1 MKLRDI
7 VGLIDCEFNMY
18 IRGIKLIN
26 NRIEPIPRDL
36 LNCDIE
42 KIDFSDVIDIYLKE
56 C

>member
-7 VGLIDCEFNMY
+7 VDLIDCEYNMY

-26 NRIEPIPRDL
+26 NKGEVIPRDL

-42 KIDFSDVIDIYLKE
+42 KIDFTDAIDIYLLE